1 VGFHE
6 AALMSITSQDKRI
19 ITLDGLPGVGHAHAR
34 HRIPQQRKKGPKH
47 RAVRPAAVESSP
59 RHLVPHTWILTN
71 RILRRWGR
79 DPTSMAETLILPV
92 ALLTTL
98 NIVLGDSI
106 SKVTGHSAL
115 YGTVPLVAMVA
126 AMSGATV
133 GGIGVMR
140 ERTDGLLS
148 RLWVLPVH
156 RASGL
161 LSRLVAD
168 GLRIMMTT
176 AVIMITGLVLGLRF
190 HQGILRTV
198 AWFFVPTFFGVAFS
212 AAVVTL
218 ALYSAKTIVVEA
230 SAIVWAL
237 LMFFSTG
244 FVPLDQYPGWLQP
257 AVRHQPMSYTIE
269 AMRGLSLGGPV
280 RTPLLAVLLW
290 SAGIAAV
297 CAIPMA
303 IGYRR
308 ASMRG

>member
-1 VGFHE
+1 
-6 AALMSITSQDKRI
+6 MSVTSREQRP
-19 ITLDGLPGVGHAHAR
+19 ITLDGLPTIPEAR
-34 HRIPQQRKKGPKH
+34 PQIRQQGKKSGAKH
-47 RAVRPAAVESSP
+47 RAVRPVGAESSL
-59 RHLVPHTWILTN
+59 RHLVSHTWILTS
-71 RILRRWGR
+71 RILRRWSR
-79 DPTSMAETLILPV
+79 DPTSMAETVILPV

-98 NIVLGDSI
+98 NVVLGDAI

-140 ERTDGLLS
+140 ERNDGLLS

-161 LSRLVAD
+161 LSRLAAD
-168 GLRIMMTT
+168 ALRIMITT
-176 AVIMITGLVLGLRF
+176 AAMIATGLVLGFRF
-190 HQGILRTV
+190 HQGIAASV
-198 AWFFVPTFFGVAFS
+198 ACFFVPVVFGVAFS

-230 SAIVWAL
+230 SAVVWAL

-244 FVPLDQYPGWLQP
+244 FVPLDQYPRWLQP
-257 AVRHQPMSYTIE
+257 AVKHQPMSYTIE
-269 AMRGLSLGGPV
+269 VMRGLSLGGPV
-280 RTPLLAVLLW
+280 RTSLLAVLLW

-297 CAIPMA
+297 CVIPMT
-303 IGYRR
+303 IGYRK

>member
-1 VGFHE
+1 V
-6 AALMSITSQDKRI
+6 SITSREKRT
-19 ITLDGLPGVGHAHAR
+19 ITLEGLPDIGPGGR
-34 HRIPQQRKKGPKH
+34 QRVDRRVQTGPKH
-47 RAVRPAAVESSP
+47 RAARPIARESSP
-59 RHLVPHTWILTN
+59 RHLVPHTWILTS
-71 RILRRWGR
+71 RILRRWSR

-98 NIVLGDSI
+98 NVVLGDAI

-148 RLWVLPVH
+148 RLWTLPVH

-168 GLRIMMTT
+168 AFRIMATT
-176 AVIMITGLVLGLRF
+176 AVIMATGLVLGLRF
-190 HQGILRTV
+190 HQGIAKTV
-198 AWFFVPTFFGVAFS
+198 VWFFVPTFFGVAFS

-244 FVPLDQYPGWLQP
+244 FVPLDQYPGWIQP
-257 AVRHQPMSYTIE
+257 AIKHQPMSYTIE

-290 SAGIAAV
+290 SAGIAVV

>member
-1 VGFHE
+1 
-6 AALMSITSQDKRI
+6 
-19 ITLDGLPGVGHAHAR
+19 
-34 HRIPQQRKKGPKH
+34 
-47 RAVRPAAVESSP
+47 
-59 RHLVPHTWILTN
+59 
-71 RILRRWGR
+71 
-79 DPTSMAETLILPV
+79 MAETLILPV

-98 NIVLGDSI
+98 NVVLGDAI

-148 RLWVLPVH
+148 RLWTLPVH

-168 GLRIMMTT
+168 AFRIMATT
-176 AVIMITGLVLGLRF
+176 AVIMATGLVLGLRF
-190 HQGILRTV
+190 HQGIAKTV
-198 AWFFVPTFFGVAFS
+198 VWFFVPTFFGVAFS

-244 FVPLDQYPGWLQP
+244 FVPLDQYPGWIQP
-257 AVRHQPMSYTIE
+257 TIKHQPMSYTIE

-280 RTPLLAVLLW
+280 RTPLLAVLIW
-290 SAGIAAV
+290 SAGIAVV